1 MHNLISNKMSGFMIA
16 LWAVVILLY
25 SCHPAPAQSS
35 SADKA
40 EGQINSNDQPPLTF
54 YMAKKFIRCMSKL
67 DILQLMADG
76 KTYPLLSGTASIV
89 NSQGNIQ
96 QMPMVLFADSESG
109 KWALVEFGNGTDGC
123 IIDMGTELDLSPK
136 REHVEDLMKDK
147 RIPQLENNK
156 LKS

>member
-54 YMAKKFIRCMSKL
+54 YMAKKFIRCMSKI
-67 DILQLMADG
+67 DVLQLMADG
-76 KTYPLLSGTASIV
+76 ETVPLLSGTASII
-89 NSQGNIQ
+89 NAQGKIQ
-96 QMPMVLFADSESG
+96 LMPMVLFADSDSG
-109 KWALVEFGNGTDGC
+109 KWALVEFGNGTEAC
-123 IIDMGTELDLSPK
+123 IIDMGLDLNFSPK
-136 REHVEDLMKDK
+136 REDIEDLMKDK